1 MDFWTLW
8 KHCYNSLVLLFT
20 KYKCTWLPRTNVRI
34 SMSLSRCITCHDVF
48 VQQSHTTK
56 RLLPWCKVNFWR
68 FVAMLLLRSKDQQ
81 QNNPLATFA
90 THLCRQRKVHEWTAS
105 SSLMWSSSHQWYY
118 ICEPDSCAVWVS
130 YRQKK
135 LSLQESNQLIG
146 IKIPTLG
153 FSRNIWFLIPI
164 SRREMPVLHL
174 LRTPM
179 RLLTVLYQVPQTRPA
194 HLMKRR
200 NVFD

>member
-1 MDFWTLW
+1 MCTF
-8 KHCYNSLVLLFT
+8 NSLMQQNAC
-20 KYKCTWLPRTNVRI
+20 YR
-34 SMSLSRCITCHDVF
+34 DVKWTF
-48 VQQSHTTK
+48 ED
-56 RLLPWCKVNFWR
+56 LLPCYCYAIKTNSRTTVRDFRNQPLQAKEGTWVNYK
-68 FVAMLLLRSKDQQ
+68 LI
-81 QNNPLATFA
+81 
-90 THLCRQRKVHEWTAS
+90 TA
-105 SSLMWSSSHQWYY
+105 WHY

-146 IKIPTLG
+146 IKISTSG

-164 SRREMPVLHL
+164 SRGNPVLPL
-174 LRTPM
+174 LRTLM
-179 RLLTVLYQVPQTRPA
+179 RSLTILYQVPQTRPA